1 MNESIFKGCSN
12 FTEVVGVGWI
22 GRYRG
27 VLYMVL
33 VLELVRYSKWSFLG
47 YLWEQWRSMVN
58 LSSSSSIHDGWA
70 CLSLSYISQNI
81 NLK

>member
-47 YLWEQWRSMVN
+47 YLWEQWRSMV
-58 LSSSSSIHDGWA
+58 
-70 CLSLSYISQNI
+70 
-81 NLK
+81 